1 MTDTITRLGEKAVI
15 DEEGIVSGWL
25 APFGGPFA
33 GKDLD
38 GEYFSAKTDFALDYY
53 PTIPVLFGH
62 GRDEAIG
69 HAKVG
74 EITIKEIRDQ
84 GVWVE
89 GHLDRQSQ
97 YYDAIRELADKG
109 DMFWS
114 SGALAHLV
122 KRTAKTGEIKQ
133 WPIAEATLT
142 LTPANPMAGATV
154 KEPEGGNPASLLTIQ
169 VTREALAALKGHA
182 VVMNDYRIEGSVVT
196 PTFTEAPPAHV
207 TITFS
212 EPAAKDAA
220 QALHDHALLLGAA
233 CPAGKEADPPP
244 ASVLPPGGNDV
255 EPVSEADLAT
265 VKELMRTLAVEEIRR
280 LTG

>member
-1 MTDTITRLGEKAVI
+1 MTDTITRIGEKALI
-15 DEEGIVSGWL
+15 DDEGAVSGWL
-25 APFGGPFA
+25 APFGGPFN

-38 GEYFSAKTDFALDYY
+38 GEFFSAKTDFSLDYY

-62 GRDEAIG
+62 GHDPDVGA
-69 HAKVG
+69 AKVG

-89 GHLDRQSQ
+89 GHLDRQSA
-97 YYDAIRELADKG
+97 YYDAIRELAGKG
-109 DMFWS
+109 DMYWS

-122 KRTAKTGEIKQ
+122 KRTAKSGEIKQ

-142 LTPANPMAGATV
+142 LTPANPMAEAAV
-154 KEPEGGNPASLLTIQ
+154 KSETA
-169 VTREALAALKGHA
+169 
-182 VVMNDYRIEGSVVT
+182 
-196 PTFTEAPPAHV
+196 APPAHV

-220 QALHDHALLLGAA
+220 QALHDHALSLGAA
-233 CPAGKEADPPP
+233 CPEPAGKEADIPP
-244 ASVLPPGGNDV
+244 APVLAPAGNDV
-255 EPVSEADLAT
+255 ERLSEADLAQ
-265 VKELMRTLAVEEIRR
+265 VKELWRLIAAEEIRR